1 MATLDNQELHILG
14 SKFLQILTKIKFW
27 FHQQGNQNRPANE
40 ETWPV
45 VNFEPPRL
53 TELKREDPLQYTEK
67 ANSLT
72 DFSKAPTMNTTAWSD
87 QSQSSMGYSD
97 PNYSSQP
104 SWDAMA
110 PFDFPMDLDP
120 DLFTNLTKDGQNLN
134 YLNSGT
140 SDGAAFNQMD
150 YLNNMPD
157 FSSWPMQ

>member
-1 MATLDNQELHILG
+1 MATLDNQQIHTLG
-14 SKFLQILTKIKFW
+14 AKFLQILTKIKFW
-27 FHQQGNQNRPANE
+27 FQRQRRPNPPANE

-45 VNFEPPRL
+45 VNFEPSKP
-53 TELKREDPLQYTEK
+53 TELKREDHLQYTDK
-67 ANSLT
+67 ANFLT
-72 DFSKAPTMNTTAWSD
+72 DFSKAPTMNTTAWPD

-97 PNYSSQP
+97 PSYSSQP

-120 DLFTNLTKDGQNLN
+120 DLFTNLIQDDQTLN

-140 SDGAAFNQMD
+140 LDGATFDQMD